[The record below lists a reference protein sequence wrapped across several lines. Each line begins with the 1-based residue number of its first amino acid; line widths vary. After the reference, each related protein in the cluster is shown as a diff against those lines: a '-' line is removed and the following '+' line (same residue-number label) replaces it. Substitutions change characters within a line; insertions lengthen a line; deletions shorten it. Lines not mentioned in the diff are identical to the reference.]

1 MTTTRLHRRSLFRWL
16 APVAIAALAPLI
28 GSPAWGQLKTGDNPE
43 ASEPWKKVRASL
55 FGDRSI
61 DQDSKVVMLDAPK
74 RAEDAAIVPIGVRV
88 AFPQTPERYV
98 KRLWLVVDNN
108 PSPISAILQ
117 LTPDSGRADFET
129 RLRIDEYTFV
139 RAVAETNDGKLHMA
153 TNFVKASGGCS
164 APPGKDPQAALAS
177 LGKMKLRIDDAAPG
191 DKAVAA
197 QLMISHPNH
206 SGMAMDQ
213 YTRQFTPAHFVR
225 QVEITQGG
233 KPILSA
239 DLDFSL
245 SENPNLR
252 FYFVPRG
259 NEPLK
264 VEVSDTKDLRWEMS
278 AKVDVSTASR

>member
-1 MTTTRLHRRSLFRWL
+1 MSTRFTDRLLRWA
-16 APVAIAALAPLI
+16 APAALLAIAQFLAVPVH
-28 GSPAWGQLKTGDNPE
+28 AQLKTGDNPE
-43 ASEPWKKVRASL
+43 ASEPWQKVRASL
-55 FGDRSI
+55 FANRTI
-61 DQDSKVVMLDAPK
+61 DAASNVVALEAPK
-74 RAEDAAIVPIGVRV
+74 RAEDAAIVPISVRV

-98 KRLWLVVDNN
+98 QRLWLIVDNN
-108 PSPISAILQ
+108 PSPISAIVQ
-117 LTPDSGRADFET
+117 FTPASGRADLET
-129 RLRIDEYTFV
+129 RLRIDEYSFV

-153 TNFVKASGGCS
+153 TSFVKASGGCS

-177 LGKMKLRIDDAAPG
+177 MGKMKLRIDDAAPG
-191 DKAVAA
+191 DPAVAA

-213 YTRQFTPAHFVR
+213 YTRQYTPAHFVR

-259 NEPLK
+259 NDPLK
-264 VEVSDTKDLRWEMS
+264 VQVSDTRDLRWEMT
-278 AKVDVSTASR
+278 AKVDGAQAVR